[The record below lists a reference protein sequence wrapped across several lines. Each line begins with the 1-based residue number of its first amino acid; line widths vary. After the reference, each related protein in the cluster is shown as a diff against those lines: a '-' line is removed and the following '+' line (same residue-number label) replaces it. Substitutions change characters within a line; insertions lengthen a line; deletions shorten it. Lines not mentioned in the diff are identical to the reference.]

1 MADPTP
7 PPPPGRATSS
17 SAQTAAAAT
26 SGSATQGAASQDAPE
41 YLTKDMLPVHM
52 IRFADHI
59 TADWIRGRNDI
70 DTTSA
75 TMTQIDN
82 KIAYQY
88 ALYVELSMK
97 FEGLRRT
104 FCEDFEYW
112 TLEMWMRAST
122 RTRQAMRDLLTDNAI
137 HVGGGPG
144 RNSIAVGLHNVVAQY
159 MHGDSQQEEEPQES
173 KSNLHFNEQGDLVT
187 DDGNERKTSFQ
198 QDLESQQAK
207 LAGMTAKLEAAL
219 DITAKL
225 EAAHLD
231 NSNPKQGSSS
241 KASEIST
248 WMPSSF
254 EAIGI
259 SEDQIRRCISDIGK

>member
-17 SAQTAAAAT
+17 SAQPAAAAT
-26 SGSATQGAASQDAPE
+26 TGSATRGAASQDAPE

-52 IRFADHI
+52 LRFADHI

-70 DTTSA
+70 DTTNA
-75 TMTQIDN
+75 TMSQIDN

-88 ALYVELSMK
+88 ALYVEQSMK

-122 RTRQAMRDLLTDNAI
+122 RARQAMRDLLTDNAI

-144 RNSIAVGLHNVVAQY
+144 RNSIAVGLHHVVIQY
-159 MHGDSQQEEEPQES
+159 MNGDSQQEEQTS
-173 KSNLHFNEQGDLVT
+173 AADKSN
-187 DDGNERKTSFQ
+187 
-198 QDLESQQAK
+198 
-207 LAGMTAKLEAAL
+207 
-219 DITAKL
+219 
-225 EAAHLD
+225 
-231 NSNPKQGSSS
+231 
-241 KASEIST
+241 KANLGVI
-248 WMPSSF
+248 F
-254 EAIGI
+254 IYL
-259 SEDQIRRCISDIGK
+259 R